1 MDVGCRLLTQ
11 PIEVT
16 SNPSTCPLTA
26 DFHKLVDQ
34 VPVGVQLTP
43 HAHRLHHI
51 VCLDAVNQHAFYGL
65 VQNLLLLDQLGHKT
79 DRTHLA
85 HERRVEADLVDA
97 VKDLTW
103 SFWHIWSP
111 DRIYMD
117 DHDISAVTVIDEWED
132 CRVAHIPTIPI
143 VLTVDFDCLEQK
155 RQTSRSQNSV
165 GSDLVIE
172 DAFRP
177 PVGVA

>member
-16 SNPSTCPLTA
+16 SNPSSCPLTA

-51 VCLDAVNQHAFYGL
+51 VCLDAVDQHALYVL

-79 DRTHLA
+79 DGTHLA
-85 HERRVEADLVDA
+85 HERGVEADFVDA
-97 VKDLTW
+97 IQDLACG
-103 SFWHIWSP
+103 FWHIGSL

-117 DHDISAVTVIDEWED
+117 DHHVSAATVIDKWED
-132 CRVAHIPTIPI
+132 CRVAH
-143 VLTVDFDCLEQK
+143 
-155 RQTSRSQNSV
+155 
-165 GSDLVIE
+165 
-172 DAFRP
+172 
-177 PVGVA
+177 